1 MKLLKHFFLGSI
13 KVNIHFLSVLSV
25 FALIFA
31 ESSVYSLIVIF
42 CALIHELGHISAI
55 YLLKAGIS
63 EISFLP
69 FGAEIKMKNS
79 VGYLQ
84 DFIIAIS
91 GPLSNL
97 LLSGFF
103 WCIYL
108 LQPHPVP
115 LFGVISS
122 LFLAIINLVPVKSF
136 DGGRCIRSVAFSFM
150 EYEKAL
156 RFIKI
161 SELLSLLVL
170 TFLSFLAV
178 RYSYFNISLCA
189 ICIYLFICVY
199 SAK

>member
-1 MKLLKHFFLGSI
+1 MKLIKHFSI
-13 KVNIHFLSVLSV
+13 GNIRVNIHFLAPLSV

-31 ESSVYSLIVIF
+31 ESSIYSFVVLF
-42 CALIHELGHISAI
+42 CALIHEMGHIAAI
-55 YLLKAGIS
+55 YFLKAGIS
-63 EISFLP
+63 EISLLP

-79 VGYLQ
+79 VGYFY

-91 GPLSNL
+91 GPFSNIL
-97 LLSGFF
+97 LGGIF

-108 LQPHPVP
+108 LYPHPTP

-122 LFLAIINLVPVKSF
+122 IFLAVINLIPVKSF

-161 SELLSLLVL
+161 SELLSLLIL

-189 ICIYLFICVY
+189 ICIYLFVCVY
-199 SAK
+199 SAQ